1 VRAKKRRDTLQL
13 PLYLTVTCSFTT
25 QRLTTTLIYNKTM
38 AKTAIFVTVLMG
50 LMGIGWGMPPQCNP
64 EVLEEIDNP
73 KIREICHFLQ
83 NYAEAVAVEGQGGF
97 VKGAHYPL
105 GLIDGGVKRQDV
117 DHVFLR
123 FGRRRR

>member
-1 VRAKKRRDTLQL
+1 
-13 PLYLTVTCSFTT
+13 
-25 QRLTTTLIYNKTM
+25 M

-50 LMGIGWGMPPQCNP
+50 LMGVGWGMPPQCNP

-97 VKGAHYPL
+97 AKGAHYPL

>member
-1 VRAKKRRDTLQL
+1 MLRWTLAL
-13 PLYLTVTCSFTT
+13 
-25 QRLTTTLIYNKTM
+25 LI
-38 AKTAIFVTVLMG
+38 VG
-50 LMGIGWGMPPQCNP
+50 LAAGLAFGMPPQCSP

-83 NYAEAVAVEGQGGF
+83 TYAEAVEGGAAF
-97 VKGAHYPL
+97 VKGGSHYPL
-105 GLIDGGVKRQDV
+105 GLIDNGVKRQDV

>member
-1 VRAKKRRDTLQL
+1 MAL
-13 PLYLTVTCSFTT
+13 
-25 QRLTTTLIYNKTM
+25 LI
-38 AKTAIFVTVLMG
+38 VG
-50 LMGIGWGMPPQCNP
+50 LAAGLAFGMPPQCSP

-83 NYAEAVAVEGQGGF
+83 TYAEAVEGGAAF
-97 VKGAHYPL
+97 VKGKRKLNSGESGTWGNVRLMLETVSAGGSHYPL
-105 GLIDGGVKRQDV
+105 GLIDNGVKRQDV